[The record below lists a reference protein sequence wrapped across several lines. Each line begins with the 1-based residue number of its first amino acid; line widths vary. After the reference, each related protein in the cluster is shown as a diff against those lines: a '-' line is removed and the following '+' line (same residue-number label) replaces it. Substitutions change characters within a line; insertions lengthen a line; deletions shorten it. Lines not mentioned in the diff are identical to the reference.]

1 MDSIRVE
8 YSRKVSPA
16 QYETVSIG
24 GALEFKPTSEDI
36 QKEFDQNLLVLKLMV
51 DAQLAQQTPASG
63 GSFDDG
69 YPDMPPA
76 PAPASGSR
84 DEPDLGPEPGWA
96 KDMREETEAKQAA
109 VVNNTAVTPPPAPA
123 PQPAPAPAP
132 AAQAAQPVQSA
143 PAGADKD
150 KVYLGRAK
158 VFRTNIKQASTGL
171 KYAELRVGHDDLTA
185 HINDQYVT
193 VKVYEPSF
201 TAVVGSLVRMKNEDT
216 GEIKDM
222 EQMNI
227 VAEDFVDIWGKF
239 KPWRSDP
246 TKFDLVAQA
255 IQKSQ

>member
-51 DAQLAQQTPASG
+51 DARLAEQTPVSG

-76 PAPASGSR
+76 PAGSR

-109 VVNNTAVTPPPAPA
+109 LAPPAPPTPA

-132 AAQAAQPVQSA
+132 AAQTVQSA
-143 PAGADKD
+143 PVLTVPAGTDKE

-158 VFRTNIKQASTGL
+158 VFRTNMKQASTGL

-193 VKVYEPSF
+193 VKVYEPAFS
-201 TAVVGSLVRMKNEDT
+201 AAVGSLARMKNEET
-216 GEIKDM
+216 GEIEDIERMIIVKD
-222 EQMNI
+222 
-227 VAEDFVDIWGKF
+227 DFVDVWGKF
-239 KPWRSDP
+239 QPWKSDP